1 MNENIDR
8 QVIAAHFSNPESAS
22 AAIRQLREAGFRS
35 DQIGTSFESGDIEGR
50 TFDAT
55 RYGTD
60 YETHHRSFMDKM
72 KDFFTGEE
80 GYEDRDTGSGDG
92 LRQEGRRVDRTLTI
106 PDRYNDR
113 LTNGGNIVT
122 VQASDRIDEAERILT
137 ASGGSVD
144 REFVGSDFD
153 RQGNLGS
160 EYSNSNVRAD
170 VGSRDLSD
178 NKLGTD
184 VREEGRRINLLSEVL
199 RVNKERVETGEVRL
213 RKDVRTENQ
222 TINVPV
228 SREELVI
235 ERVATNDRNATGEQI
250 GDNEEIRVPLSEERV
265 NVEKAPVVREEVRV
279 GKRQVTDNQTVSD
292 NVRHEELEVEDNTG
306 RVRDKGN
313 VVKGKNKKIA

>member
-8 QVIAAHFSNPESAS
+8 KVIAAHFSNPESAS
-22 AAIRQLREAGFRS
+22 EAIRQLREAGFRS

-55 RYGTD
+55 QYGKD

-80 GYEDRDTGSGDG
+80 GYEERDTGSGDG
-92 LRQEGRRVDRTLTI
+92 VRQEGRRIDRTLTI
-106 PDRYNDR
+106 PDRYNGR
-113 LTNGGNIVT
+113 LSNGGNIVT

-137 ASGGSVD
+137 SCGGAVD

-153 RQGNLGS
+153 REGNLES
-160 EYSNSNVRAD
+160 EYASNNVRAD

-178 NKLGTD
+178 NNLRSD
-184 VREEGRRINLLSEVL
+184 VRDEGRRISLLSEVL
-199 RVNKERVETGEVRL
+199 RVNKERVKTGEVRL
-213 RKDVRTENQ
+213 RKDVRSENQ
-222 TINVPV
+222 TIEVPV

-235 ERVATNDRNATGEQI
+235 ERVAGNDRNATGERI
-250 GDNEEIRVPLSEERV
+250 GDNEEVRVPLSEERV
-265 NVEKAPVVREEVRV
+265 NVEKTPVVREEVRV
-279 GKRQVTDNQTVSD
+279 GKRQVTDNQKVSD
-292 NVRHEELEVEDNTG
+292 NVRHEELQVEDSTG
-306 RVRDKGN
+306 RVREKGD

>member
-8 QVIAAHFSNPESAS
+8 QVIAAHFSNTESAS
-22 AAIRQLREAGFRS
+22 EAIRQLRAAGFRN
-35 DQIGTSFESGDIEGR
+35 DQIGTSFEGGELEGR
-50 TFDAT
+50 TYDAT

-60 YETHHRSFMDKM
+60 YETHHRSFMEKM

-92 LRQEGRRVDRTLTI
+92 ARQEGMRVDRTLTI

-113 LTNGGNIVT
+113 LTNGGNIIT
-122 VQASDRIDEAERILT
+122 VHASDRIDEAERIL
-137 ASGGSVD
+137 SSCGGTID

-153 RQGNLGS
+153 RSGNLQS
-160 EYSNSNVRAD
+160 EYSNNNVRAD
-170 VGSRDLSD
+170 LGSSDIDRDNLR
-178 NKLGTD
+178 TD
-184 VREEGRRINLLSEVL
+184 VRDEGRRISLLSEVL

-235 ERVATNDRNATGEQI
+235 ERVAGNNRNATGEQI
-250 GDNEEIRVPLSEERV
+250 GDNDEIRVPLSEERV

-279 GKRQVTDNQTVSD
+279 GKRQVQDTQTVSD
-292 NVRHEELEVEDNTG
+292 NVRHEELEVDDKTG
-306 RVRDKGN
+306 RVRDTGD